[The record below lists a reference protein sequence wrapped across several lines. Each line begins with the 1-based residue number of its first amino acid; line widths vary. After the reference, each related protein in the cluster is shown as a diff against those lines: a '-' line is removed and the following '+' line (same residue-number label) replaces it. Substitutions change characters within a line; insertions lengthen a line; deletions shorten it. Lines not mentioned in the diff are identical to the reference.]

1 MQEQTSISTYLAT
14 LNVFG
19 KMGKIHSVFDRSFNI
34 AVNDRLIN
42 INAAKDFLSSFG
54 MKISAFQFEQLQPYC
69 QQGNLVKLTRD
80 SLTVY
85 SKFGIQ
91 TIQLT
96 PMNKEELKIQT
107 IPYHEEKLQSL
118 AGLLK
123 EKHLES
129 AIGLPIGNKEI
140 DYFAQLAENKG
151 INPEPIVTY
160 LIGRGKGLTPSG
172 DDILLG
178 YLFMLK
184 TYQHKAAPI
193 VSEQIKKHIKA
204 TTSISENYFYA
215 LLDGYVSSVVM
226 DVWRELEGNI
236 SESGLEEKIDRLLE
250 IGHTSGYDMCYG
262 ILLGTKA
269 VIKEQVQ

>member
-1 MQEQTSISTYLAT
+1 MQEQTIISTYLT
-14 LNVFG
+14 ELNLFG

-34 AVNDRLIN
+34 SVNDRLIN
-42 INAAKDFLSSFG
+42 VNTATDFLSSFG
-54 MKISAFQFEQLQPYC
+54 MTISAVHFDQLQPYC

-85 SKFGIQ
+85 SQLGIQ

-96 PMNKEELKIQT
+96 PISKEELKIQQV
-107 IPYHEEKLQSL
+107 IYREEKLQSL
-118 AGLLK
+118 LELL
-123 EKHLES
+123 EAKHLEE
-129 AIGLPIGNKEI
+129 AIGLPIGKKET

-151 INPEPIVTY
+151 TNLEPIVTY

-184 TYQHKAAPI
+184 TYEHLDASA
-193 VSEQIKKHIKA
+193 VAEQIKRHIKA

-215 LLDGYVSSVVM
+215 LLDNYVSSVVM
-226 DVWRELEGNI
+226 DVWRSLERN
-236 SESGLEEKIDRLLE
+236 EAMEQVAEKIDRLLE
-250 IGHTSGYDMCYG
+250 VGHTSGHDMCYG
-262 ILLGTKA
+262 VLLGTKA